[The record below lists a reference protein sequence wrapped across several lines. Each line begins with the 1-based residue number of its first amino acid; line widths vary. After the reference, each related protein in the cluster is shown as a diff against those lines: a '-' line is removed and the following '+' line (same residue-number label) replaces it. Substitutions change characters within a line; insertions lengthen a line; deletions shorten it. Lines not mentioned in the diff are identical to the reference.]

1 MPSRAPLLTRVL
13 EPNRKPDALP
23 EARGVVLPE
32 LIGGLAGAPLE
43 LARWFH
49 RFFFDQAEL
58 VTKGRGL
65 LVLQDVVVGRPS
77 PLMRE
82 IQVWGSTLDA
92 SDLLRMSKD
101 EIGHEFG
108 LDPNQRTALC
118 TEATL
123 YVGARRSWPFMG
135 DTDLER
141 RSMVGLLIS
150 TTSTLASV
158 APYVRIRD
166 GVVWAYRPSNLLSLI
181 ARTQ

>member
-1 MPSRAPLLTRVL
+1 MPSCPPLLPRVL
-13 EPNRKPDALP
+13 EQNRKLDALP

-49 RFFFDQAEL
+49 RFFDQAEL

-65 LVLQDVVVGRPS
+65 LVLQHVVVGRPS

-82 IQVWGSTLDA
+82 LQVWGSTLDA

-123 YVGARRSWPFMG
+123 YVGARRSSPFMG

-158 APYVRIRD
+158 APYVRIGD
-166 GVVWAYRPSNLLSLI
+166 GAVWAYRPSNLLSLI